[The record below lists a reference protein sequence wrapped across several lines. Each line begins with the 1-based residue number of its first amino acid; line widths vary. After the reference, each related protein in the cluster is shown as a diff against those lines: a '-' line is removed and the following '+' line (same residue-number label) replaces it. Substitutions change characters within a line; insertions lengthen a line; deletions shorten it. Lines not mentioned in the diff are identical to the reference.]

1 MQRDEDVR
9 HLLDFLDRVIGF
21 GQIDMHPGSNGRP
34 GCRKIFIVAAKTRYD
49 CFAIGGVD
57 GHRLSADGVSG

>member
-9 HLLDFLDRVIGF
+9 HLLDFLDRVIGL

-34 GCRKIFIVAAKTRYD
+34 GCRKIKR
-49 CFAIGGVD
+49 
-57 GHRLSADGVSG
+57 